1 MTSILRIDASIKGE
15 AAVSRRLT
23 GRIVDRLLSLHPG
36 ARVVSRDLAQG
47 ITQID
52 GPWLGAIFTPPEA
65 RSDAQKF
72 TAAQADAI
80 LAEVKAADIL
90 VIALPVY
97 NFAAPAQLKSW
108 VDHIARRG
116 ETFVYTEA
124 GPQGLLKGKR
134 AIVAYTSDGTPIGSD
149 LDHASGWLRQVLG
162 FIGITDVEF
171 VAADR
176 IVLGPEAAMARA
188 EAAVDALAA

>member
-1 MTSILRIDASIKGE
+1 MTRILRIDASIKGE

-23 GRIVDRLLSLHPG
+23 GRILDRLLAAHPD
-36 ARVVSRDLAQG
+36 ATVVSRDLARG
-47 ITQID
+47 IPQID
-52 GPWLGAIFTPPEA
+52 GSWLGAVFTPAEA
-65 RSDAQKF
+65 RSDDQKA
-72 TAAQADAI
+72 TAAQADEI

-124 GPQGLLKGKR
+124 GPEGLLKGKR
-134 AIVAYTSDGTPIGSD
+134 AIVAFTSDGTPMGSAA
-149 LDHASGWLRQVLG
+149 DHASGWLRQVLG
-162 FIGITDVEF
+162 FIGITDIDF
-171 VAADR
+171 VAADGM
-176 IVLGPEAAMARA
+176 VFGPEAALARA
-188 EAAVDALAA
+188 EAAVAALAA